1 MTTYVDVVN
10 QLIFNMRTRNQQL
23 LGYDLKAIIVPFSKT
38 QTEHLYI
45 QNIEWQI
52 ALSDFI
58 GDIDCHYPSSKLIN
72 FLKIHALILPKIRKI
87 EPIHNAVTY
96 FTDADKDLKTGY
108 FGPTEDLAIQISFCT
123 TG

>member
-1 MTTYVDVVN
+1 MVN
-10 QLIFNMRTRNQQL
+10 KLILNRRTRIQQL
-23 LGYDLKAIIVPFSKT
+23 LGYDPKTIIVPFSKI

-58 GDIDCHYPSSKLIN
+58 GDIDCHYPSKLIS
-72 FLKIHALILPKIRKI
+72 FLKRHALILSKKKKI

-96 FTDADKDLKTGY
+96 FIDANKDLKTGS
-108 FGPTEDLAIQISFCT
+108 FGPTEDLAI
-123 TG
+123 